1 MALREPVH
9 RPEVIIADA
18 GPLIH
23 LAQADAL
30 PLLHQFGGRVV
41 VVDMVAFEVTQDLS
55 SPGAVELRDW
65 LERGQLAGS
74 TAPVSIED
82 TSTGRLFVLA
92 RQTDP
97 SIRVRDAGERAIVD
111 WLAEK
116 VAGTSTAAIV
126 IYENGKVPRI
136 IANQDTDANIDAVT
150 TRAFLEIAETRQVV
164 PGVDIYWQRVT
175 AAPPTPNPSNVVTM
189 QRRVNVAP

>member
-1 MALREPVH
+1 MALREPIH
-9 RPEVIIADA
+9 RPDVIIADS

-41 VVDMVAFEVTQDLS
+41 VVDMVAFEVTQDMAK
-55 SPGAVELRDW
+55 PGASELRDW
-65 LERGQLAGS
+65 LARGQVPGS
-74 TAPVSIED
+74 NAPVSVEE
-82 TSTGRLFVLA
+82 TSTGRLFALA

-97 SIRVRDAGERAIVD
+97 TIRPRDAGERAIVD

-126 IYENGKVPRI
+126 VYENGKVPRI
-136 IANQDTDANIDAVT
+136 IANQDMDANIDVVT
-150 TRAFLEIAETRQVV
+150 TRAFLDIAEKRQMVSSA
-164 PGVDIYWQRVT
+164 DTYWQRVT
-175 AAPPTPNPSNVVTM
+175 AAAPTVNPSNTITM
-189 QRRVNVAP
+189 QRRVKP

>member
-1 MALREPVH
+1 MMPQRDEAMALREPIH
-9 RPEVIIADA
+9 RPDVIIADA

-41 VVDMVAFEVTQDLS
+41 VVDMVAFEVTQDMDR
-55 SPGAVELRDW
+55 PGTAALRDW

-74 TAPVSIED
+74 NAPVSVEE
-82 TSTGRLFVLA
+82 TSTGRLFALA

-97 SIRVRDAGERAIVD
+97 TIRPRDAGERAIVD

-116 VAGTSTAAIV
+116 VAGTNTAAV
-126 IYENGKVPRI
+126 VVYENGKVPRI
-136 IANQDTDANIDAVT
+136 IANQDMDANIDVVT
-150 TRAFLEIAETRQVV
+150 TRAFLEIAEKRQIV
-164 PGVDIYWQRVT
+164 PNAESYWQRVAS
-175 AAPPTPNPSNVVTM
+175 AARP
-189 QRRVNVAP
+189 